1 MISYWRYVLN
11 KLLIPLAI
19 ASGVLLFGF
28 VFYLWGGFA

>member
-19 ASGVLLFGF
+19 ASGLILAIVCLKLNGAF
-28 VFYLWGGFA
+28 